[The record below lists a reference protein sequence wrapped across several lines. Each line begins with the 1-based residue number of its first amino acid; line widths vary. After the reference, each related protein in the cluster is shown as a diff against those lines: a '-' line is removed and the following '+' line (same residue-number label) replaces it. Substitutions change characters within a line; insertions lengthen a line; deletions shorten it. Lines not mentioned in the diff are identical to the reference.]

1 MYNGSSFVDGAVD
14 GIVVLE
20 GSTKALVLPKIM
32 NPHLTVKSPYP
43 GMMCY
48 DSNRKALAVF
58 DGVLWN
64 YWK

>member
-1 MYNGSSFVDGAVD
+1 M
-14 GIVVLE
+14 
-20 GSTKALVLPKIM
+20 VLPHVT

-48 DSNRKALAVF
+48 DTVKKAVAVF
-58 DGVLWN
+58 DGTVWN